1 MISNKVNLRA
11 DARFKP
17 IKGGCVWIFRFAIL
31 AMFEIGRFWVFR
43 GFRIW
48 FLVFVQNTSG
58 FPPFQLQIRCS
69 FRFFSIWVPVSLRS
83 QCLHLAK
90 VVPVSFLYA
99 IACWTN
105 LLVTRD

>member
-48 FLVFVQNTSG
+48 FLVFVKILAG
-58 FPPFQLQIRCS
+58 FHRFSYKSDVAFGFFLFG
-69 FRFFSIWVPVSLRS
+69 FRFLFDLISASTDLE
-83 QCLHLAK
+83 
-90 VVPVSFLYA
+90 
-99 IACWTN
+99 
-105 LLVTRD
+105 